1 MMKHQ
6 LTGQTGDDLDVN
18 VDALLAAINEISES
32 EVHRTLDD
40 PQRAS
45 IDGRGSHTRVSWR
58 RHSNSIFTISAPVKP
73 TVSGRR
79 KNPDSQESGS
89 NLLMQEALENSLHRE
104 IRCVETL
111 SSIILHDKR
120 YS

>member
-45 IDGRGSHTRVSWR
+45 IDGRGSHT
-58 RHSNSIFTISAPVKP
+58 A
-73 TVSGRR
+73 
-79 KNPDSQESGS
+79 
-89 NLLMQEALENSLHRE
+89 
-104 IRCVETL
+104 
-111 SSIILHDKR
+111 
-120 YS
+120 

>member
-45 IDGRGSHTRVSWR
+45 IDGRGSH
-58 RHSNSIFTISAPVKP
+58 SNSIFTISAPVKP

-79 KNPDSQESGS
+79 KKSRLAGVGIKLANARS
-89 NLLMQEALENSLHRE
+89 
-104 IRCVETL
+104 T
-111 SSIILHDKR
+111 
-120 YS
+120 